1 MPDELERKLGVIG
14 AEVAKLVMWPT
25 GCSIDNFNFAVS
37 QHNHSLLFEHGDLK
51 VEVSGFKL
59 VDAEHWSEDDRHH
72 LQPAVYPS
80 GLGALWYSANISW
93 QVGKQKG
100 GADDV
105 VLGYG
110 ADRDRALRGLAP
122 NTPARVAVNDLLV
135 AVEQVASRIYEG
147 DLLES
152 QLVNRVRK
160 FAEDVVSRIKE
171 F

>member
-14 AEVAKLVMWPT
+14 AEVAKVVIWPT

-37 QHNHSLLFEHGDLK
+37 QHNHSLAFIHNEIK

-59 VDAEHWSEDDRHH
+59 INRESWEEDDRHH
-72 LQPAVYPS
+72 LHPAVSSS
-80 GLGALWYSANISW
+80 GLGLLWYQADVEW
-93 QVGKQKG
+93 QVGGQKG
-100 GADDV
+100 KADNV
-105 VLGYG
+105 ALGYAG
-110 ADRDRALRGLAP
+110 DRERALRGLVP
-122 NTPARVAVNDLLV
+122 NTPARVAVDDLLV
-135 AVEQVASRIYEG
+135 AIEQVASRIFEG

-160 FAEDVVSRIKE
+160 FAEDVVARVKD